1 MENNKTTKCFI
12 TRLLSYIQQIILLW
26 LSHLDIQFCEI
37 LSFSQLK
44 QLGSC
49 LIQNTHFA

>member
-1 MENNKTTKCFI
+1 MENNKTTKCFT
-12 TRLLSYIQQIILLW
+12 TRLFSYIQQIILLW
-26 LSHLDIQFCEI
+26 LDHLDIQFHRI
-37 LSFSQLK
+37 FSFSQLK

>member
-12 TRLLSYIQQIILLW
+12 TRLFSYIQQIILLW
-26 LSHLDIQFCEI
+26 LDHLDIQFHQI
-37 LSFSQLK
+37 FSFSQLK

>member
-1 MENNKTTKCFI
+1 MENNKTTKCFT
-12 TRLLSYIQQIILLW
+12 TRLFRYIQQIILLW
-26 LSHLDIQFCEI
+26 LDHLDIQFHQI
-37 LSFSQLK
+37 FSFSQLK

>member
-1 MENNKTTKCFI
+1 MENNTTTKCFT
-12 TRLLSYIQQIILLW
+12 TRLFSYIQQIILLW
-26 LSHLDIQFCEI
+26 LDHLDIQFHQI
-37 LSFSQLK
+37 FSFSQLK